1 MSKPTV
7 AIVGRPNVGKS
18 TLFNRILGGRPAIVS
33 DRPGTTRD
41 RHFGDAEW
49 QGRRFWVVDT
59 GGLVPESDDSMDR
72 AIRQQVEFALAE
84 SDVVVFLVDG
94 KEGVHPVDQAI
105 SERLR
110 RAQGAVVLAVNKLD
124 DLERSTAQL
133 DFYELGFGEPLGA
146 RYAIPVG
153 LFDIAKGAVPVLV
166 FAPQASDSQLFAL
179 ACGIAAIV
187 GHVFSVFVRFRGG
200 KGVATAAG
208 VMLGLT
214 PLALGVAAL
223 VWLVLVALTGYV
235 SLASIVAAA
244 VLPVAVYLLERPD
257 RPEIL
262 WLDAL
267 VAAAIIWLHRAN
279 IRRLLNGTENRFGR
293 RAAPPARP

>member
-1 MSKPTV
+1 MTAAAALCLLASYFVGAIPTGYLAGRLFRGIDLREHGSKNLGAT
-7 AIVGRPNVGKS
+7 NVYR
-18 TLFNRILGGRPAIVS
+18 T
-33 DRPGTTRD
+33 
-41 RHFGDAEW
+41 
-49 QGRRFWVVDT
+49 
-59 GGLVPESDDSMDR
+59 
-72 AIRQQVEFALAE
+72 
-84 SDVVVFLVDG
+84 
-94 KEGVHPVDQAI
+94 
-105 SERLR
+105 
-110 RAQGAVVLAVNKLD
+110 
-124 DLERSTAQL
+124 
-133 DFYELGFGEPLGA
+133 LGA

-262 WLDAL
+262 CLDAL